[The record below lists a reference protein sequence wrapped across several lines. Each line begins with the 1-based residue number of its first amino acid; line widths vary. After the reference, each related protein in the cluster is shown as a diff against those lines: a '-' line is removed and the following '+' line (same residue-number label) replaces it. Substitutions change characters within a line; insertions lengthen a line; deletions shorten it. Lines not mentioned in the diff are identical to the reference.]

1 MIYVITMN
9 AKFLVK
15 PYRRSFCR
23 PLTTARGVW
32 ELREG
37 FLIRMETAQGVGYG
51 EVAPIP
57 DFGSETIDAAGDF
70 LRTLT
75 NGSEATPP
83 ANLPACAFALSA
95 ASQSIQR
102 EKPKQKQYAVCALLP
117 AGAAALPVAE
127 KKIEQGYET
136 LKWKIGVEPLRS
148 ELEQACSLFDR
159 LPEGVLLRLDA
170 NASLEPSALES
181 WLELLEQFSCQVD
194 YLEQPLPRGQ
204 EFLMAEAMQRSG
216 IPIALDESLNGAK
229 AERWMEPG
237 AWAGPLVIKAPLMG
251 EMERLRCRLKPLAGQ
266 VVLSSVFETGV
277 GMESAF
283 TLADALPDLERAVG
297 YDTINAFDDAMTQI
311 KEGPIICA
319 SQRECYD
326 PEQIWNSI

>member
-117 AGAAALPVAE
+117 AGAAALPIAE
-127 KKIEQGYET
+127 KKIERGYET

-170 NASLEPSALES
+170 NASLEPSTLES

-283 TLADALPDLERAVG
+283 TLADALPDLELAVG
-297 YDTINAFDDAMTQI
+297 YDTINAFEDAMTQI

>member
-117 AGAAALPVAE
+117 AGAAALPIAE
-127 KKIEQGYET
+127 KKIERGYET

-170 NASLEPSALES
+170 NASLEPSTLES

-297 YDTINAFDDAMTQI
+297 YDTINAFEDAMTQI

>member
-9 AKFLVK
+9 AKFLLK

-57 DFGSETIDAAGDF
+57 NFGSETIDAAEDF

-75 NGSEATPP
+75 NGSEAAPP

-117 AGAAALPVAE
+117 AGAAALPIAE
-127 KKIEQGYET
+127 KKIERGYET

-266 VVLSSVFETGV
+266 VVLSSVFETGI

-283 TLADALPDLERAVG
+283 TFADALPDLERAVG

>member
-1 MIYVITMN
+1 MSFAMN

-15 PYRRSFCR
+15 PYQRNFSRS
-23 PLTTARGVW
+23 LITAKGIW
-32 ELREG
+32 ALREG

-57 DFGSETIDAAGDF
+57 EFGSETIDAAGDF

-75 NGSEATPP
+75 NGSEAAPS

-102 EKPKQKQYAVCALLP
+102 ERPKQKQYAVCALLP

-148 ELEQACSLFDR
+148 ELEQARSLFDR
-159 LPEGVLLRLDA
+159 LPKGALLRLDA

-216 IPIALDESLNGAK
+216 IPIALDESLNGVK